1 MFEKV
6 KSIIVSNFEV
16 KAKDVTAEAEL
27 AKDLSINSLE
37 LADLVLALE
46 EEFDIEISD
55 KAVKKF
61 ITVKDVVTYLEAAI
75 Q

>member
-16 KAKDVTAEAEL
+16 KAKDVTLEAEL

-46 EEFDIEISD
+46 EEFNIEISD

-61 ITVKDVVTYLEAAI
+61 IAVKDVVAYLESSV